1 MMITLECTKDLCN
14 NFQLHLAFV
23 TLSSGLIIVK
33 DNMIF
38 YSALTYLAYH
48 YSIEFEQAKV
58 AQKRQKQLATIYFSK
73 LISNCL
79 YRQNLAY
86 WNSYKKFSIKID
98 YRLNKSC

>member
-1 MMITLECTKDLCN
+1 MTLECAKDLCN

-23 TLSSGLIIVK
+23 TLSSGLIIIK

-48 YSIEFEQAKV
+48 YRIEFERAKV
-58 AQKRQKQLATIYFSK
+58 IPKSQKQLVAICFSK

-86 WNSYKKFSIKID
+86 LNGYNKFSMKID